1 MFRNILLISIIFV
14 ITLLLSC
21 LIDLGGVIEMVFL
34 DYKITSSVTFFVSFL
49 IFLFFIF
56 YLILRVNNLRMN
68 LGHFIFD
75 NPKRLEKKLNKK
87 YKIFVNN
94 VSKVL
99 EEINN
104 KNFSKAA
111 KIEKNIKSEFYS
123 EGLKSQILAQMNEN
137 KEIIDNYE

>member
-21 LIDLGGVIEMVFL
+21 LIDLGGVIEMAFL